1 MQQKNIEEAEEEK
14 TYTIPVQILGFSMF
28 WVLPTFWITYL
39 SRVVFYRES
48 QFFLIWLGLV
58 VLNLATQM
66 KGQDFSSR
74 INSYIFNVLILLQI
88 YAWIF
93 R

>member
-1 MQQKNIEEAEEEK
+1 MQQKNIEEEK

-28 WVLPTFWITYL
+28 WILPTFWISYL
-39 SRVVFYRES
+39 SRVVFHLES
-48 QFFLIWLGLV
+48 QLVLIWIGMV
-58 VLNLATQM
+58 ILNLATQT